1 MKVIEKNKRPEKP
14 SKKIDLLK
22 KKLMGRMTDPN
33 NEQDP
38 NKKKG
43 FSRNFFF
50 ILIAAFFLIL
60 TMQSLSSSK
69 GSKVSFSHQ
78 VEHLVNLDF
87 LKKGHSEKTAQ
98 NDNLVTFRGRFKD
111 SITQESKNRYRF
123 LELLNT
129 RNTLIASKSNLSEQL
144 ETQQERVFHSAGQF
158 LSIVG
163 EQLPKEG
170 FVVVSRYY
178 NTQAREN
185 AVILKSLP
193 QYSGASLAK
202 VGQDLNSLSSKAT
215 LTQDEVNSLGSDI
228 HGVLQS
234 LRSPSVGIGSG
245 SAKLELSKLSK
256 KLTALNANI
265 AMKSRELKLI
275 ALDSNTSMKPRELM
289 SSYSEI
295 VASLSSLVKGLMKE
309 TGGVKLAGLRSV
321 RNYLVD
327 VEQYSKVVVAQS
339 DNQLQVAKTSKAVE
353 SVTWFFNDQEMS
365 TKTLMTQSPENYA
378 LWFTSASKEWG
389 DFAENQGL
397 PFKAP
402 DQSRNNVLDKT
413 FTSRE
418 NSPNY
423 FSYLFFTILPV
434 FFVIMLLYFV
444 FSKQMKGGSGGA
456 MNFGKSPAKM
466 LNQSSNKVL
475 FGDVAGVVEAKEELE
490 EVVEFLRDP
499 TKFTA
504 LGAKIP
510 KGVLLIGPP
519 GTGKTLIAKA
529 VAGEANRPFFSISGS
544 NFVEMFVGVGASRIR
559 DLFAQAKKQAPCIIF
574 IDEIDAVGR
583 HRGSGV
589 GGGNDEREQ
598 TLNQLLVEMDGFE
611 TNEGVILMAATNRPD
626 VLDKALLR
634 PGRFDRQVTLDL
646 PDIKGR
652 FEILKVHARKIKLD
666 SSVDLKE
673 IARATPGSS
682 GADLMNILNESALL
696 AARKGRN
703 AVIRVD
709 ALEACEKVRY
719 GKERRS
725 LELDE
730 KEKLHTAYH
739 ESGHAIVGLSV
750 KYSDPVEKVT
760 IIPRGMSLGATH
772 FIPEKNK
779 LSYWRLELIDRLAVL
794 MGGRVAEDKF
804 IHDISSG
811 AQMDIS
817 QATSLARSMVCKWG
831 MTEKLGPVAYDDGND
846 QNYMPMPSS
855 KSYSEQTANMIDAEV
870 KKLLEEANNQAKEII
885 EANKD
890 KMELM
895 TQMLME
901 FEVLDKED
909 VGKIM
914 DGSWDS
920 ESKRNKMKDHLEAC
934 TKMPPP
940 PPPAQQEDNQGQ
952 SSIDDPAP
960 GQA

>member
-1 MKVIEKNKRPEKP
+1 MKVIEKNKRLNGPD
-14 SKKIDLLK
+14 KKFDRLK

-38 NKKKG
+38 NQKKG
-43 FSRNFFF
+43 FSRNFFL
-50 ILIAAFFLIL
+50 ILVAAFFLIL
-60 TMQSLSSSK
+60 TMQSLSSTK

-78 VEHLVNLDF
+78 VEHLVNLGL
-87 LKKGHSEKTAQ
+87 LKGDQSEKTAQ
-98 NDNLVTFRGRFKD
+98 NDNLVTFKGRFKD
-111 SITQESKNRYRF
+111 SLTQDAKDRYRF
-123 LELLNT
+123 LQLLSA
-129 RNTLIASKSNLSEQL
+129 RNSLASSKSSLSRQL
-144 ETQQERVFHSAGQF
+144 DRLQESAFSSAGQF
-158 LSIVG
+158 LAVVG
-163 EQLPKEG
+163 VALPKDG
-170 FVVVSRYY
+170 FAVVSHYFNSSSRD
-178 NTQAREN
+178 N
-185 AVILKSLP
+185 AVIIKSLP
-193 QYSGASLAK
+193 SYSG
-202 VGQDLNSLSSKAT
+202 T
-215 LTQDEVNSLGSDI
+215 PLTQIAEQIKVLEGKTEVSATEVAAIGSGLT
-228 HGVLQS
+228 GVVQS
-234 LRSPSVGIGSG
+234 LRSPAIGIGSE
-245 SAKLELSKLSK
+245 SAKMELSQINKRLSS
-256 KLTALNANI
+256 LENE
-265 AMKSRELKLI
+265 SGQ
-275 ALDSNTSMKPRELM
+275 SPRELM
-289 SSYSEI
+289 GAYSQI
-295 VASLSSLVKGLMKE
+295 AVSLDSVVEGLMQE
-309 TGGVKLAGLRSV
+309 TGGVRLSGLRGV

-327 VEQYSKVVVAQS
+327 LEQYNKVVSAQA
-339 DNQLQVAKTSKAVE
+339 DNKVQLAKAERSV
-353 SVTWFFNDQEMS
+353 SGVTWFFNDQEMS
-365 TKTLMTQSPENYA
+365 TKTLMEQSPERYA
-378 LWFTSASKEWG
+378 LWFAGASKEWG
-389 DFAENQGL
+389 RFSENQGL

-402 DQSRNNVLDKT
+402 DQPRNNVLDKT

-423 FSYLFFTILPV
+423 FSYMFFTILPV

-444 FSKQMKGGSGGA
+444 FSKQMKGGAGGA

-466 LNQSSNKVL
+466 LNQSLNKVL
-475 FGDVAGVVEAKEELE
+475 FNDVAGVVEAKEELE
-490 EVVEFLRDP
+490 EIVEFLRDP
-499 TKFTA
+499 TKFTS

-583 HRGSGV
+583 HRGAGV
-589 GGGNDEREQ
+589 GGGHDEREQ
-598 TLNQLLVEMDGFE
+598 TLNQLLVEMDGFD

-652 FEILKVHARKIKLD
+652 LDILKVHARRIKLD
-666 SSVDLKE
+666 NTVDLQE

-682 GADLMNILNESALL
+682 GADLMNILNESALI

-703 AVIRVD
+703 AVTHVD

-719 GKERRS
+719 GKERKS
-725 LELDE
+725 LELDQ

-739 ESGHAIVGLSV
+739 ESGHAVVGLAV
-750 KYSDPVEKVT
+750 KYGDPVEKVT

-772 FIPEKNK
+772 FVPEKNK
-779 LSYWRLELIDRLAVL
+779 LSYWRLELVDRLAVL
-794 MGGRVAEDKF
+794 MGGRVAEDEF
-804 IHDISSG
+804 IKDVSSG

-831 MTEKLGPVAYDDGND
+831 MTDVLGPVAYDDGND
-846 QNYMPMPSS
+846 QAYTPVPSS
-855 KSYSEQTANMIDAEV
+855 KNYSENTANIIDSEV
-870 KKLLEEANNQAKEII
+870 KRLLEEANDKAKEII
-885 EANKD
+885 QTNRD
-890 KMELM
+890 KVELM

-909 VGKIM
+909 VHKIM
-914 DGSWDS
+914 DGTWSAD
-920 ESKRNKMKDHLEAC
+920 EKRKKEKDHLESC
-934 TKMPPP
+934 KGKVPPP
-940 PPPAQQEDNQGQ
+940 PPIEEGK
-952 SSIDDPAP
+952 SSSLDDPAP